1 MPIPLALLCL
11 LALPARQDPAP
22 PAASSPEKQ
31 EEGVQTGTERGSA
44 LRILVT
50 GHVDLHYAFR
60 SEEVDAAASAI
71 NTGSATSNGS
81 VNFWAGRIGLRAD
94 VDVKD
99 LVSGVIELENR
110 SFESGAN
117 KPFSSSPT
125 QSTLDI
131 RQGYIEVGEFLTP
144 QLNIR
149 IGVQNVTLRNR
160 PHDDPFFMDLGES
173 ESFFSGF
180 QPGTPPGV
188 GRGSV
193 LNTADRDFGQPTGI
207 RLFYSPVEIM
217 TLEAFWIVYRENGSA
232 PHDESIYAVTANS
245 LLGENWAAWLL
256 FAAVTGADPRLAT
269 IFTGGAGVDGYFGA
283 SKELEVFA
291 EAYLQGGTLT
301 GAPAAVHKE
310 AYAFNV
316 GARGTGLF
324 DSKLWLELAGSWRSG
339 DRRSDNDRD
348 QAFQSYENVNRF
360 LIMESNEF
368 GLDIDTNV
376 TCLRAAIGAGP
387 FNVSGRPLRIQ
398 LDVGRFA
405 AVVPVRSLSKQW
417 GVEGDLSLIWNYNQ
431 SFSLSLK
438 GAWLGDSELLRLLA
452 GENHALLGLF
462 GADLKF

>member
-11 LALPARQDPAP
+11 LALQAQPTDQDR
-22 PAASSPEKQ
+22 KD
-31 EEGVQTGTERGSA
+31 EGVLTGSDRGSA

-71 NTGSATSNGS
+71 NTGTATKDGS

-131 RQGYIEVGEFLTP
+131 RQGYIDVGDFLTP
-144 QLNIR
+144 QLNVR
-149 IGVQNVTLRNR
+149 IGIQNVTLRNR
-160 PHDDPFFMDLGES
+160 PHDEPFFMDLGES

-188 GRGSV
+188 GRGRIV
-193 LNTADRDFGQPTGI
+193 NTADRDFGQPTGI
-207 RLFYSPVEIM
+207 RVFYSPVEIM

-232 PHDESIYAVTANS
+232 PHDESIYAFTANS

-256 FAAVTGADPRLAT
+256 FAAVTGGDPRLAT
-269 IFTGGAGVDGYFGA
+269 VWTFGAGVDGYFGP

-291 EAYLQGGTLT
+291 EAYAQGGTLT

-316 GARGTGLF
+316 GTRLTGLL
-324 DSKLWLELAGSWRSG
+324 DSKLWLELAGSTRSG
-339 DRRSDNDRD
+339 DRRAGNDRD

-368 GLDIDTNV
+368 GLDIDTNI
-376 TCLRAAIGAGP
+376 TCLRTAIGAGP

-398 LDVGRFA
+398 LDVGRFVA
-405 AVVPVRSLSKQW
+405 PVAVRSLSKQW
-417 GVEGDLSLIWNYNQ
+417 GVESDLTFTWNYNQ

-438 GAWLGDSELLRLLA
+438 GAWLGDSDLLKKLT
-452 GENHALLGLF
+452 GENHALLGVF